1 MSDATLEYV
10 SDEAGNL
17 ESVIVPIEVW
27 NSISS
32 ELETHYLLQSEAM
45 KRRLLEAKGRQN
57 GLSLEE
63 ALEKLRV

>member
-32 ELETHYLLQSEAM
+32 ELGSVDILMSYVA
-45 KRRLLEAKGRQN
+45 RKGHDKGKTN
-57 GLSLEE
+57 KKTVG
-63 ALEKLRV
+63 